1 MALIH
6 NQLYN
11 TDSLKVSVLS
21 YLQNLFA
28 EIQRSFENISSDAK
42 FAIDSDIEIDVDTM
56 VPLGL
61 IANELITNSFK
72 YASASGLQLTIS
84 LSRMEDSLLLTV
96 KDNGPGIPDGF
107 DIQRAKSTGLWLVS
121 RLALQIHGRYEYA
134 YDAGAV
140 FKIYFNQSQY
150 INS

>member
-1 MALIH
+1 
-6 NQLYN
+6 
-11 TDSLKVSVLS
+11 
-21 YLQNLFA
+21 
-28 EIQRSFENISSDAK
+28 
-42 FAIDSDIEIDVDTM
+42 
-56 VPLGL
+56 
-61 IANELITNSFK
+61 
-72 YASASGLQLTIS
+72 
-84 LSRMEDSLLLTV
+84 MEDSLLLTV